1 MKNLNSKLRTA
12 LIVIC
17 VFFSIGTVV
26 AQEKITSKML
36 QDKIWLAQFPN
47 KQDFSFETVF
57 TANQKVVTFI
67 YKQDSVITRVCYYLS
82 DEIEKTFD
90 EKKVGGLSK
99 GKYIIFEPMEKNPEN
114 DDLPRNSPV
123 SEILKLTPKELTI
136 KNLENNSISE
146 YKSK

>member
-1 MKNLNSKLRTA
+1 MKNLNSKLHTA
-12 LIVIC
+12 LIVIY

-36 QDKIWLAQFPN
+36 QDKIWVAQFPN

-57 TANQKVVTFI
+57 TASEEVVTFI

-99 GKYIIFEPMEKNPEN
+99 GKYMIFGPIGKNPKN
-114 DDLPRNSPV
+114 DLPINSPV
-123 SEILKLTPKELTI
+123 FEILKLTPKELTI